1 MKEGDEKAT
10 VLERM
15 VIKKEVPKRMVMENM
30 VLGQA
35 ILKNTDPQKA
45 LMEMM
50 VLEHSHKR

>member
-10 VLERM
+10 FLERM

-35 ILKNTDPQKA
+35 ILKKTDPQKA

-50 VLEHSHKR
+50 VLEHSHER